1 MIEED
6 KGDAHLINITEN
18 PGDRDA
24 VHLLLQQIVQML
36 DRLLA
41 ENEPGHIDLSERKLS
56 ANARAMLLQ
65 LLGENGTRADV
76 QDYGNTQITSTGI
89 PGVWWV
95 QHLDGMDQ
103 VIGEF
108 IEVNY
113 CPEVLIAVTEDM
125 REGREALKSLLFEA
139 QMARKRRNPGP

>member
-1 MIEED
+1 MIDED
-6 KGDAHLINITEN
+6 KGDAHLINVTAHQ
-18 PGDRDA
+18 GDGNA
-24 VHLLLQQIVQML
+24 VHLVLQQIVQML
-36 DRLLA
+36 DRLLTD
-41 ENEPGHIDLSERKLS
+41 NEAGHIDLRERKLS
-56 ANARAMLLQ
+56 EEEQVMLRK

-76 QDYGNTQITSTGI
+76 QDYGNTQIASTGI

-113 CPEVLIAVTEDM
+113 CPEVLIAIPEDM
-125 REGREALKSLLFEA
+125 REGREALKARLFEV
-139 QMARKRRNPGP
+139 QMTRKRGKS